1 MFCRAV
7 YGGLVTDAYHLSVVR
22 AYIHYKD
29 SATVELSSAT
39 VPGIAD
45 LPKAR
50 GALIYQFLQVTCPI
64 MLATSRTLQDAV
76 CLK

>member
-1 MFCRAV
+1 MDECKP
-7 YGGLVTDAYHLSVVR
+7 L
-22 AYIHYKD
+22 
-29 SATVELSSAT
+29 